1 MCRHDNICTE
11 QEQQQQNCQGSKK
24 SKKFFQLCKTQLGI
38 KEKCNSIEKG
48 SLIRLSTINA
58 SKSWGFSGLKYI
70 SILLLKQIC
79 WFYIILI
86 ALDDSCCVV
95 PQPLQPVHPSIL
107 KPFFPA
113 VAAIWKVFS
122 SISAFV
128 TPHSSTLYIADAY
141 LRLCSK
147 FGDLST
153 PKKKSQK
160 FLGCYEYLFTIC
172 SNTFFFQPSDLN
184 SELSY
189 LKSAK
194 QLCKATRR
202 TFLWYIPHLHAIC
215 FFHHLHI
222 LQGVSASL
230 G

>member
-1 MCRHDNICTE
+1 M
-11 QEQQQQNCQGSKK
+11 
-24 SKKFFQLCKTQLGI
+24 
-38 KEKCNSIEKG
+38 
-48 SLIRLSTINA
+48 
-58 SKSWGFSGLKYI
+58 KYI